1 MPDGT
6 SFTNPFLW
14 WADALKLAPTN
25 LNQSILPGW
34 SFLTINENNSTSPE
48 TEQYVLARHSY
59 GRQIGRMMD
68 LVDILAKNAP
78 EAVKADEAYK
88 KAYPKFE
95 KVVADVDK
103 AKKEA
108 AGIRRQRLLEE
119 LSSLKS
125 ADFEALVAE
134 ARTSVKP

>member
-1 MPDGT
+1 MADTTPF
-6 SFTNPFLW
+6 SNPFLW

-34 SFLTINENNSTSPE
+34 SFMTINENNSTSPE
-48 TEQYVLARHSY
+48 TEQHILARHSY

-68 LVDILAKNAP
+68 LVEELAKDASP
-78 EAVKADEAYK
+78 EVKKSDAYR
-88 KAYPKFE
+88 KFND
-95 KVVADVDK
+95 VVADVDK

-119 LSSLKS
+119 LR
-125 ADFEALVAE
+125 ALDKTEFDALIAE
-134 ARTSVKP
+134 VKR